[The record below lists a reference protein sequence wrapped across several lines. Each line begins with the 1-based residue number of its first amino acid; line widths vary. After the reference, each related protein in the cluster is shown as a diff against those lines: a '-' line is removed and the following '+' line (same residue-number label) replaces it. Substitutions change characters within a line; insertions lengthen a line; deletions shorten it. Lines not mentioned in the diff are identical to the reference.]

1 MGFIGRNVPA
11 NMEHK
16 RKCYINIC
24 GSYGNMNSNNL
35 TFLMCFED
43 ICGYHGNKVTMA
55 THVGLSSDRT
65 L

>member
-1 MGFIGRNVPA
+1 MRLIGRNVPA
-11 NMEHK
+11 NMEHN
-16 RKCYINIC
+16 RECYINIC
-24 GSYGNMNSNNL
+24 GSYGNINSNNL
-35 TFLMCFED
+35 TFFMCSED